1 MIRYTTDKEGRAKN
15 IAVAVVLMAIAV
27 ATFTFVTIMF
37 LGSQSSPVAYTGGG
51 FLNSLYLT
59 GLKYDALCIVV
70 GLCVY
75 YITLT
80 GALHYMKNSCH

>member
-1 MIRYTTDKEGRAKN
+1 MTNDGKGRAKN
-15 IAVAVVLMAIAV
+15 IAVAIVLMAIAI
-27 ATFTFVTIMF
+27 ATFTLVTVVF

-51 FLNSLYLT
+51 FLNSLYLA
-59 GLKYDALCIVV
+59 GLKYDALCIIV

-75 YITLT
+75 YMTLT